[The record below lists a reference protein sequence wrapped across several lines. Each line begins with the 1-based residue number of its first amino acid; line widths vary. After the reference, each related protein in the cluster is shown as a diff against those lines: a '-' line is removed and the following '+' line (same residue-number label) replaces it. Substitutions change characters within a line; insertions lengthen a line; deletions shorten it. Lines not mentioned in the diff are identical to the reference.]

1 VIREEWRRL
10 FLHLPWG
17 LLAVGLFL
25 FHPLL
30 GLTACF
36 MELGY
41 EAFNDWR
48 KKDKSYKDVIG
59 IVWGILIGGYIM
71 LILKLTGVFQ

>member
-1 VIREEWRRL
+1 
-10 FLHLPWG
+10 
-17 LLAVGLFL
+17 VGLFL

-41 EAFNDWR
+41 EIMNDMA
-48 KKDKSYKDVIG
+48 KGDKSYKDVLG
-59 IVWGILIGGYIM
+59 IVWGILIGGYA
-71 LILKLTGVFQ
+71 LLALRFLGVEIAS

>member
-1 VIREEWRRL
+1 MSKEDWIRLW
-10 FLHLPWG
+10 LHVPWG

-41 EAFNDWR
+41 EFINDMG
-48 KKDKSYKDVIG
+48 KGDKSYKDAIG
-59 IVWGILIGGYIM
+59 ICWGILIGGYTL
-71 LILKLTGVFQ
+71 LICHLCG